1 MRSFGDSIYTGKI
14 NIDEAEM
21 DQSNLLEYMV
31 KSNNRF
37 EPKTKEGRANK
48 KYFQQCNVF
57 KKSSTKKTMSTYV
70 RFVSLGLISRS

>member
-31 KSNNRF
+31 KSNNRL

-48 KYFQQCNVF
+48 KYFQQC
-57 KKSSTKKTMSTYV
+57 KCS
-70 RFVSLGLISRS
+70 